1 MLGLIENFLSDFI
14 KEGALEFAFANGKVV
29 RFGDRGV
36 ADPPRVALRDR
47 KAEWEL
53 LRRPELAFGEL
64 YMNGRADVVHGTL
77 DEVLGTVS
85 RNAMRNDAPAWLRL
99 LFKTRIA
106 LRALHQRNDPNRARR
121 NVAHHYDIG
130 NDLYSLFLDEDQQ
143 YSCAYFENDA
153 QTLEEAQLAKRR
165 HIAAKLFV
173 EPGQS
178 VLDIGCGWGG
188 LGLYL
193 ARTAGA
199 NVTGVTFSQEQL
211 AVANQRAA
219 EAGLSNHARFEL
231 QDYRHVRGKFDR
243 IVSVGMF
250 EHVGVNYFKQ
260 FFEKIAASLER
271 RWHRAPAYDRAHRRP
286 RGDQPLGRQIHFSRW
301 LHTGPFRNRP
311 PYRAGRPHDSR
322 YRSAAPALCQNFAGL
337 GGSVSAR
344 TARKPRRC
352 TTSGSAG
359 CGNSISP
366 ALDSPSSTSIM
377 SSGRYSSPKISM
389 RLPTYHARLY
399 RRARKRAARTRK
411 SGGRPA
417 AGRAMSSLADVN
429 FQDERDRC
437 SKTPIST
444 SRRLSPMSISWR
456 LTRHSWTREEVRS

>member
-121 NVAHHYDIG
+121 NIAHHYDIG

-199 NVTGVTFSQEQL
+199 NVTGVTLSQEQL

-260 FFEKIAASLER
+260 FFEKIAASLNDDGI
-271 RWHRAPAYDRAHRRP
+271 A
-286 RGDQPLGRQIHFSRW
+286 L
-301 LHTGPFRNRP
+301 LHTIGRTDGPGATSPWVDKYIFP
-311 PYRAGRPHDSR
+311 GGYIPGLSEIVPHIERAGLIILDIEVLRLHYAKTLQDWADRFQANREKAKTMYDERFCRMWEFYLTGARFAFLYEHHVVWQIQLAKDIYALPHITRD
-322 YRSAAPALCQNFAGL
+322 YIAARENELR
-337 GGSVSAR
+337 AR
-344 TARKPRRC
+344 E
-352 TTSGSAG
+352 
-359 CGNSISP
+359 SP
-366 ALDSPSSTSIM
+366 AADL
-377 SSGRYSSPKISM
+377 
-389 RLPTYHARLY
+389 RL
-399 RRARKRAARTRK
+399 
-411 SGGRPA
+411 
-417 AGRAMSSLADVN
+417 AG
-429 FQDERDRC
+429 Q
-437 SKTPIST
+437 
-444 SRRLSPMSISWR
+444 
-456 LTRHSWTREEVRS
+456 

>member
-199 NVTGVTFSQEQL
+199 NVTGVTLSQEQL

-231 QDYRHVRGKFDR
+231 QDYRRVRGKFDR

-260 FFEKIAASLER
+260 FFEKIAASLNDDGI
-271 RWHRAPAYDRAHRRP
+271 A
-286 RGDQPLGRQIHFSRW
+286 L
-301 LHTGPFRNRP
+301 LHTIGRTDGPGATSPWVVKYIFP
-311 PYRAGRPHDSR
+311 GGYIPGLSEIIPHIERAGLIILDIEVLRLHYAKTLQVWADRFQANRKKAKTMYDERFCRMWEFYLTGARFAFLYEHHVVWQIQLAKDIYALPHITRD
-322 YRSAAPALCQNFAGL
+322 YIAARENELR
-337 GGSVSAR
+337 AR
-344 TARKPRRC
+344 E
-352 TTSGSAG
+352 
-359 CGNSISP
+359 SP
-366 ALDSPSSTSIM
+366 AADL
-377 SSGRYSSPKISM
+377 
-389 RLPTYHARLY
+389 RL
-399 RRARKRAARTRK
+399 
-411 SGGRPA
+411 
-417 AGRAMSSLADVN
+417 AG
-429 FQDERDRC
+429 Q
-437 SKTPIST
+437 
-444 SRRLSPMSISWR
+444 
-456 LTRHSWTREEVRS
+456 

>member
-199 NVTGVTFSQEQL
+199 NVTGVTLSQEQL

-231 QDYRHVRGKFDR
+231 QDYRRVRGKFDR

-260 FFEKIAASLER
+260 FFEKIAASLNDDGI
-271 RWHRAPAYDRAHRRP
+271 A
-286 RGDQPLGRQIHFSRW
+286 L
-301 LHTGPFRNRP
+301 LHTIGRTDGPGATSPWVVKYIFP
-311 PYRAGRPHDSR
+311 GGYIPGLSEIVPHIERAGLIILDIEVLRLHYAKTLQVWADRFQANRKKAKTMYDERFCRMWEFYLTGARFAFLYEHHVVWQIQLAKDIYALPHITRD
-322 YRSAAPALCQNFAGL
+322 YIAARENELR
-337 GGSVSAR
+337 AR
-344 TARKPRRC
+344 E
-352 TTSGSAG
+352 
-359 CGNSISP
+359 SP
-366 ALDSPSSTSIM
+366 AADL
-377 SSGRYSSPKISM
+377 
-389 RLPTYHARLY
+389 RL
-399 RRARKRAARTRK
+399 
-411 SGGRPA
+411 
-417 AGRAMSSLADVN
+417 AG
-429 FQDERDRC
+429 
-437 SKTPIST
+437 P
-444 SRRLSPMSISWR
+444 
-456 LTRHSWTREEVRS
+456 

>member
-1 MLGLIENFLSDFI
+1 
-14 KEGALEFAFANGKVV
+14 
-29 RFGDRGV
+29 
-36 ADPPRVALRDR
+36 LRDR

-199 NVTGVTFSQEQL
+199 NVTGVTLSQEQL

-231 QDYRHVRGKFDR
+231 QDYRRVRGKFDR

-260 FFEKIAASLER
+260 FFEKIAASLNDDGI
-271 RWHRAPAYDRAHRRP
+271 A
-286 RGDQPLGRQIHFSRW
+286 L
-301 LHTGPFRNRP
+301 LHTIGRTDGPGATSPWVDKYIFP
-311 PYRAGRPHDSR
+311 GGYIPGLSEIIPHIERAGLIILDIEVLRLHYAKTLQVWADRFQANREKAKAMYDERFCRMWEFYLTGARFAFLYEHHVVWQIQLAKDIYALPHITRD
-322 YRSAAPALCQNFAGL
+322 YIAARENELR
-337 GGSVSAR
+337 AR
-344 TARKPRRC
+344 E
-352 TTSGSAG
+352 
-359 CGNSISP
+359 SP
-366 ALDSPSSTSIM
+366 AADL
-377 SSGRYSSPKISM
+377 
-389 RLPTYHARLY
+389 RL
-399 RRARKRAARTRK
+399 
-411 SGGRPA
+411 
-417 AGRAMSSLADVN
+417 AG
-429 FQDERDRC
+429 Q
-437 SKTPIST
+437 
-444 SRRLSPMSISWR
+444 
-456 LTRHSWTREEVRS
+456 

>member
-199 NVTGVTFSQEQL
+199 NVTGVTLSQEQL

-231 QDYRHVRGKFDR
+231 QDYRRVRGKFDR

-260 FFEKIAASLER
+260 FFEKIAASLNDDGI
-271 RWHRAPAYDRAHRRP
+271 A
-286 RGDQPLGRQIHFSRW
+286 L
-301 LHTGPFRNRP
+301 LHTIGRTDGPGATSPWVVKYIFP
-311 PYRAGRPHDSR
+311 GGYIPGLSEIVPHIERAGLIILDIEVLRLHYAKTLQVWADRFQANRKKAKTMYDERFCRMWEFYLTGARFAFLYEHHVVWQIQLAKDIYALPHITRD
-322 YRSAAPALCQNFAGL
+322 YIAARENELR
-337 GGSVSAR
+337 AR
-344 TARKPRRC
+344 E
-352 TTSGSAG
+352 
-359 CGNSISP
+359 SP
-366 ALDSPSSTSIM
+366 AADL
-377 SSGRYSSPKISM
+377 
-389 RLPTYHARLY
+389 RL
-399 RRARKRAARTRK
+399 
-411 SGGRPA
+411 
-417 AGRAMSSLADVN
+417 AG
-429 FQDERDRC
+429 Q
-437 SKTPIST
+437 
-444 SRRLSPMSISWR
+444 
-456 LTRHSWTREEVRS
+456 

>member
-199 NVTGVTFSQEQL
+199 NVTGVTLSQEQL

-231 QDYRHVRGKFDR
+231 QDYRRVRGKFDR

-260 FFEKIAASLER
+260 FFEKIAASLNDDGI
-271 RWHRAPAYDRAHRRP
+271 A
-286 RGDQPLGRQIHFSRW
+286 L
-301 LHTGPFRNRP
+301 LHTIGRTDGPGATSPWVVKYIFP
-311 PYRAGRPHDSR
+311 GGYIPGLSEIVPHIERAGLIILDIEVLRLHYAKTLQVWADRFQANRKKAKAMYDERFCRMWEFYLTGARFAFLYEHHVVWQIQLAKDIYALPHITRD
-322 YRSAAPALCQNFAGL
+322 YIAARENELR
-337 GGSVSAR
+337 AR
-344 TARKPRRC
+344 E
-352 TTSGSAG
+352 
-359 CGNSISP
+359 SP
-366 ALDSPSSTSIM
+366 AADL
-377 SSGRYSSPKISM
+377 
-389 RLPTYHARLY
+389 RL
-399 RRARKRAARTRK
+399 
-411 SGGRPA
+411 
-417 AGRAMSSLADVN
+417 AG
-429 FQDERDRC
+429 Q
-437 SKTPIST
+437 
-444 SRRLSPMSISWR
+444 
-456 LTRHSWTREEVRS
+456 

>member
-199 NVTGVTFSQEQL
+199 NVTGVTLSQEQL

-231 QDYRHVRGKFDR
+231 QDYRRVRGKFDR

-260 FFEKIAASLER
+260 FFEKIAASLNDDGI
-271 RWHRAPAYDRAHRRP
+271 A
-286 RGDQPLGRQIHFSRW
+286 L
-301 LHTGPFRNRP
+301 LHTIGRTDGPGATSPWVVKYIFP
-311 PYRAGRPHDSR
+311 GGYIPGLSEIVPHIERAGLIILDIEVLRLHYAKTLQDWADRFQANREKAKTMYDERFCRMWEFYLTGARFAFLYEHHVVWQIQLAKDIYALPHITRD
-322 YRSAAPALCQNFAGL
+322 YIAARENELR
-337 GGSVSAR
+337 AR
-344 TARKPRRC
+344 E
-352 TTSGSAG
+352 
-359 CGNSISP
+359 SP
-366 ALDSPSSTSIM
+366 AADL
-377 SSGRYSSPKISM
+377 
-389 RLPTYHARLY
+389 RL
-399 RRARKRAARTRK
+399 
-411 SGGRPA
+411 
-417 AGRAMSSLADVN
+417 AG
-429 FQDERDRC
+429 Q
-437 SKTPIST
+437 
-444 SRRLSPMSISWR
+444 
-456 LTRHSWTREEVRS
+456 

>member
-121 NVAHHYDIG
+121 NIAHHYDIG

-143 YSCAYFENDA
+143 YSCAYFENDS

-199 NVTGVTFSQEQL
+199 NVTGVTLSQEQL

-260 FFEKIAASLER
+260 FFEKIAASLNDDGI
-271 RWHRAPAYDRAHRRP
+271 A
-286 RGDQPLGRQIHFSRW
+286 L
-301 LHTGPFRNRP
+301 LHTIGRTDGPGATSPWVDKYIFP
-311 PYRAGRPHDSR
+311 GGYIPGLSEIVPHIERAGLIILDIEVLRLHYAKTLQDWADRFQANREKAKTMYDERFCRMWEFYLTGARFAFLYEHHVVWQIQLAKDIYALPHITRD
-322 YRSAAPALCQNFAGL
+322 YIAARENELR
-337 GGSVSAR
+337 AR
-344 TARKPRRC
+344 E
-352 TTSGSAG
+352 
-359 CGNSISP
+359 SP
-366 ALDSPSSTSIM
+366 AADL
-377 SSGRYSSPKISM
+377 
-389 RLPTYHARLY
+389 RL
-399 RRARKRAARTRK
+399 
-411 SGGRPA
+411 
-417 AGRAMSSLADVN
+417 AG
-429 FQDERDRC
+429 Q
-437 SKTPIST
+437 
-444 SRRLSPMSISWR
+444 
-456 LTRHSWTREEVRS
+456 

>member
-199 NVTGVTFSQEQL
+199 NVTGVTLSQEQL

-231 QDYRHVRGKFDR
+231 QDYRRVRGKFDR

-250 EHVGVNYFKQ
+250 EHVGVNYFKR
-260 FFEKIAASLER
+260 FFEKIAASLNDDGI
-271 RWHRAPAYDRAHRRP
+271 A
-286 RGDQPLGRQIHFSRW
+286 L
-301 LHTGPFRNRP
+301 LHTIGRTDGPGATSPWVVKYIFP
-311 PYRAGRPHDSR
+311 GGYIPGLSEIVPHIERAGLIILDIEVLRLHYAKTLQVWADRFQANRKKAKTMYDERFCRMWEFYLTGARFAFLYEHHVVWQIQLAKDIYALPHITRD
-322 YRSAAPALCQNFAGL
+322 YIAARENELR
-337 GGSVSAR
+337 AR
-344 TARKPRRC
+344 E
-352 TTSGSAG
+352 
-359 CGNSISP
+359 SP
-366 ALDSPSSTSIM
+366 AADL
-377 SSGRYSSPKISM
+377 
-389 RLPTYHARLY
+389 RL
-399 RRARKRAARTRK
+399 
-411 SGGRPA
+411 
-417 AGRAMSSLADVN
+417 AG
-429 FQDERDRC
+429 Q
-437 SKTPIST
+437 
-444 SRRLSPMSISWR
+444 
-456 LTRHSWTREEVRS
+456 

>member
-199 NVTGVTFSQEQL
+199 NVTGVTLSQEQL

-231 QDYRHVRGKFDR
+231 QDYRRVRGKFDR

-260 FFEKIAASLER
+260 FFEKSAASLNDDGI
-271 RWHRAPAYDRAHRRP
+271 A
-286 RGDQPLGRQIHFSRW
+286 L
-301 LHTGPFRNRP
+301 LHTIGRTDGPGATSPWVVKYIFP
-311 PYRAGRPHDSR
+311 GGYIPGLSEIVPHIERAGLIILDIEVLRLHYAKTLQVWADRFQANRKKAKTMYDERFCRMWEFYLTGARFAFLYEHHVVWQIQLAKDIYALPHITRD
-322 YRSAAPALCQNFAGL
+322 YIAARENELR
-337 GGSVSAR
+337 AR
-344 TARKPRRC
+344 E
-352 TTSGSAG
+352 
-359 CGNSISP
+359 SP
-366 ALDSPSSTSIM
+366 AADL
-377 SSGRYSSPKISM
+377 
-389 RLPTYHARLY
+389 RL
-399 RRARKRAARTRK
+399 
-411 SGGRPA
+411 
-417 AGRAMSSLADVN
+417 AG
-429 FQDERDRC
+429 Q
-437 SKTPIST
+437 
-444 SRRLSPMSISWR
+444 
-456 LTRHSWTREEVRS
+456 

>member
-193 ARTAGA
+193 ARAAGA
-199 NVTGVTFSQEQL
+199 NVTGVTLSQEQL

-231 QDYRHVRGKFDR
+231 QDYRRVRGKFDR

-260 FFEKIAASLER
+260 FFEKIAASLNDDGI
-271 RWHRAPAYDRAHRRP
+271 A
-286 RGDQPLGRQIHFSRW
+286 L
-301 LHTGPFRNRP
+301 LHTIGRTDGPGATSPWVVKYIFP
-311 PYRAGRPHDSR
+311 GGYIPGLSEIVPHIERAGLIILDIEVLRLHYAKTLQVWADRFQANRKKAKTMYDERFCRMWEFYLTGARFAFLYEHHVVWQIQLAKDIYALPHITRD
-322 YRSAAPALCQNFAGL
+322 YIAARENELR
-337 GGSVSAR
+337 AR
-344 TARKPRRC
+344 E
-352 TTSGSAG
+352 
-359 CGNSISP
+359 SP
-366 ALDSPSSTSIM
+366 AADL
-377 SSGRYSSPKISM
+377 
-389 RLPTYHARLY
+389 RL
-399 RRARKRAARTRK
+399 
-411 SGGRPA
+411 
-417 AGRAMSSLADVN
+417 AG
-429 FQDERDRC
+429 Q
-437 SKTPIST
+437 
-444 SRRLSPMSISWR
+444 
-456 LTRHSWTREEVRS
+456 

>member
-121 NVAHHYDIG
+121 NIAHHYDIG

-199 NVTGVTFSQEQL
+199 NVTGVTLSQEQL

-260 FFEKIAASLER
+260 FFEKIAASLNDDGI
-271 RWHRAPAYDRAHRRP
+271 A
-286 RGDQPLGRQIHFSRW
+286 L
-301 LHTGPFRNRP
+301 LHTIGRTDGPGATSPWVDKYIFP
-311 PYRAGRPHDSR
+311 GGYIPGLSEIVSHIERAGLIILDIEVLRLHYAKTLQDWADRFQANREKAKTMYDERFCRMWEFYLTGARFAFLYEHHVVWQIQLAKDIYALPHITRD
-322 YRSAAPALCQNFAGL
+322 YIAARENELR
-337 GGSVSAR
+337 AR
-344 TARKPRRC
+344 E
-352 TTSGSAG
+352 
-359 CGNSISP
+359 SP
-366 ALDSPSSTSIM
+366 AADL
-377 SSGRYSSPKISM
+377 
-389 RLPTYHARLY
+389 RL
-399 RRARKRAARTRK
+399 
-411 SGGRPA
+411 
-417 AGRAMSSLADVN
+417 AG
-429 FQDERDRC
+429 Q
-437 SKTPIST
+437 
-444 SRRLSPMSISWR
+444 
-456 LTRHSWTREEVRS
+456 

>member
-143 YSCAYFENDA
+143 YSCAYFTDPRNS
-153 QTLEEAQLAKRR
+153 LEQAQLDKKA
-165 HIAAKLFV
+165 HIAAKLAL
-173 EPGQS
+173 EPGQH

-188 LGLYL
+188 
-193 ARTAGA
+193 TALFLNRVAGVR
-199 NVTGVTFSQEQL
+199 VTGVTLSEEQ
-211 AVANQRAA
+211 
-219 EAGLSNHARFEL
+219 
-231 QDYRHVRGKFDR
+231 
-243 IVSVGMF
+243 I
-250 EHVGVNYFKQ
+250 
-260 FFEKIAASLER
+260 KIACER
-271 RWHRAPAYDRAHRRP
+271 A
-286 RGDQPLGRQIHFSRW
+286 
-301 LHTGPFRNRP
+301 
-311 PYRAGRPHDSR
+311 
-322 YRSAAPALCQNFAGL
+322 
-337 GGSVSAR
+337 
-344 TARKPRRC
+344 K
-352 TTSGSAG
+352 
-359 CGNSISP
+359 
-366 ALDSPSSTSIM
+366 
-377 SSGRYSSPKISM
+377 
-389 RLPTYHARLY
+389 
-399 RRARKRAARTRK
+399 
-411 SGGRPA
+411 
-417 AGRAMSSLADVN
+417 
-429 FQDERDRC
+429 
-437 SKTPIST
+437 
-444 SRRLSPMSISWR
+444 
-456 LTRHSWTREEVRS
+456 

>member
-121 NVAHHYDIG
+121 NIAHHYDIG

-199 NVTGVTFSQEQL
+199 NVTGVTLSQEQL

-260 FFEKIAASLER
+260 FFEKIAASLNDDGI
-271 RWHRAPAYDRAHRRP
+271 A
-286 RGDQPLGRQIHFSRW
+286 L
-301 LHTGPFRNRP
+301 LHTIGRTDGPGATSPWVDKYIFP
-311 PYRAGRPHDSR
+311 GGYIPGLSEIVPHIERAGLIILDIEVLRLHYAKTLQNWADRFQANREKAKTMYDERFCRMWEFYLTGARFAFLYEHHVVWQIQLAKDIYALPHITRD
-322 YRSAAPALCQNFAGL
+322 YIAARENELR
-337 GGSVSAR
+337 AR
-344 TARKPRRC
+344 E
-352 TTSGSAG
+352 
-359 CGNSISP
+359 SP
-366 ALDSPSSTSIM
+366 AADL
-377 SSGRYSSPKISM
+377 
-389 RLPTYHARLY
+389 RL
-399 RRARKRAARTRK
+399 
-411 SGGRPA
+411 
-417 AGRAMSSLADVN
+417 AG
-429 FQDERDRC
+429 Q
-437 SKTPIST
+437 
-444 SRRLSPMSISWR
+444 
-456 LTRHSWTREEVRS
+456 

>member
-173 EPGQS
+173 APGQS

-199 NVTGVTFSQEQL
+199 NVTGVTLSQEQL

-231 QDYRHVRGKFDR
+231 QDYRRVRGKFDR

-260 FFEKIAASLER
+260 FFEKIAASLNDDGI
-271 RWHRAPAYDRAHRRP
+271 A
-286 RGDQPLGRQIHFSRW
+286 L
-301 LHTGPFRNRP
+301 LHTIGRTDGPGATSPWVVKYIFP
-311 PYRAGRPHDSR
+311 GGYIPGLSEIVPHIERAGLIILDIEVLRLHYAKTLQVWADRFQANRKKAKTMYDERFCRMWEFYLTGARFAFLYEHHVVWQIQLAKDIYALPHITRD
-322 YRSAAPALCQNFAGL
+322 YIAARENELR
-337 GGSVSAR
+337 AR
-344 TARKPRRC
+344 E
-352 TTSGSAG
+352 
-359 CGNSISP
+359 SP
-366 ALDSPSSTSIM
+366 AADL
-377 SSGRYSSPKISM
+377 
-389 RLPTYHARLY
+389 RL
-399 RRARKRAARTRK
+399 
-411 SGGRPA
+411 
-417 AGRAMSSLADVN
+417 AG
-429 FQDERDRC
+429 Q
-437 SKTPIST
+437 
-444 SRRLSPMSISWR
+444 
-456 LTRHSWTREEVRS
+456 

>member
-64 YMNGRADVVHGTL
+64 YMNGRADVVHGML

-199 NVTGVTFSQEQL
+199 NVTGVTLSQEQL

-231 QDYRHVRGKFDR
+231 QDYRRVRGKFDR

-260 FFEKIAASLER
+260 FFEKIAASLNDDGI
-271 RWHRAPAYDRAHRRP
+271 A
-286 RGDQPLGRQIHFSRW
+286 L
-301 LHTGPFRNRP
+301 LHTIGRTDGPGATSPWVVKYIFP
-311 PYRAGRPHDSR
+311 GGYIPGLSEIVPHIERAGLIILDIEVLRLHYAKTLQVWADRFQANRKKAKTMYDERFCRMWEFYLTGARFAFLYEHHVVWQIQLAKDIYALPHITRD
-322 YRSAAPALCQNFAGL
+322 YIAARENELR
-337 GGSVSAR
+337 AR
-344 TARKPRRC
+344 E
-352 TTSGSAG
+352 
-359 CGNSISP
+359 SP
-366 ALDSPSSTSIM
+366 AADL
-377 SSGRYSSPKISM
+377 
-389 RLPTYHARLY
+389 RL
-399 RRARKRAARTRK
+399 
-411 SGGRPA
+411 
-417 AGRAMSSLADVN
+417 AG
-429 FQDERDRC
+429 Q
-437 SKTPIST
+437 
-444 SRRLSPMSISWR
+444 
-456 LTRHSWTREEVRS
+456 

>member
-165 HIAAKLFV
+165 HLAAKLFV

-199 NVTGVTFSQEQL
+199 NVTGVTLSQEQL

-231 QDYRHVRGKFDR
+231 QDYRRVRGKFDR

-250 EHVGVNYFKQ
+250 EHVGVNCFKQ
-260 FFEKIAASLER
+260 FFEKIAASLNDDGI
-271 RWHRAPAYDRAHRRP
+271 A
-286 RGDQPLGRQIHFSRW
+286 L
-301 LHTGPFRNRP
+301 LHTIGRTDGPGATSPWVVKYIFP
-311 PYRAGRPHDSR
+311 GGYIPGLSEIVPHIERAGLIILDIEVLRLHYAKTLQVWADRFQANRKKAKTMYDERFCRMWEFYLTGARFAFLYEHHVVWQIQLAKDIYALPHITRD
-322 YRSAAPALCQNFAGL
+322 YIAARENELR
-337 GGSVSAR
+337 AR
-344 TARKPRRC
+344 E
-352 TTSGSAG
+352 
-359 CGNSISP
+359 SP
-366 ALDSPSSTSIM
+366 AADL
-377 SSGRYSSPKISM
+377 
-389 RLPTYHARLY
+389 RL
-399 RRARKRAARTRK
+399 
-411 SGGRPA
+411 
-417 AGRAMSSLADVN
+417 AG
-429 FQDERDRC
+429 Q
-437 SKTPIST
+437 
-444 SRRLSPMSISWR
+444 
-456 LTRHSWTREEVRS
+456 

>member
-199 NVTGVTFSQEQL
+199 NVTGVTLSQEQL

-231 QDYRHVRGKFDR
+231 QDYRRVRGKFDR

-260 FFEKIAASLER
+260 FFEKIAASLNDDGI
-271 RWHRAPAYDRAHRRP
+271 A
-286 RGDQPLGRQIHFSRW
+286 L
-301 LHTGPFRNRP
+301 LHTIGRTDGPGATSPWVDKYIFPGGYIPGLSEIVPHIERAALIILDIEVLRLHYAKTLQVWADRFQANREKAKTMYDERFCRMWEFYLTGARFAFLYEHHVVWQIQLAKNIYALP
-311 PYRAGRPHDSR
+311 HITRDYIAARENELRARE
-322 YRSAAPALCQNFAGL
+322 
-337 GGSVSAR
+337 
-344 TARKPRRC
+344 
-352 TTSGSAG
+352 
-359 CGNSISP
+359 SP
-366 ALDSPSSTSIM
+366 AADL
-377 SSGRYSSPKISM
+377 
-389 RLPTYHARLY
+389 RL
-399 RRARKRAARTRK
+399 
-411 SGGRPA
+411 
-417 AGRAMSSLADVN
+417 AG
-429 FQDERDRC
+429 Q
-437 SKTPIST
+437 
-444 SRRLSPMSISWR
+444 
-456 LTRHSWTREEVRS
+456 

>member
-199 NVTGVTFSQEQL
+199 NVTGVTLSQEQL

-231 QDYRHVRGKFDR
+231 QDYRRVRGKFDR

-260 FFEKIAASLER
+260 FFEKIAASLNDDGI
-271 RWHRAPAYDRAHRRP
+271 A
-286 RGDQPLGRQIHFSRW
+286 L
-301 LHTGPFRNRP
+301 LHTIGRTDGPGATSPWVDKYIFP
-311 PYRAGRPHDSR
+311 GGYIPGLSEIVPHIERAGLIILDIEVLRLHYAKTLQDWADRFQANREKAKTMYDERFCRMWEFYLTGARFAFLYEHHVVWQIQLAKNIYALPHITRD
-322 YRSAAPALCQNFAGL
+322 YIAARENELR
-337 GGSVSAR
+337 AR
-344 TARKPRRC
+344 E
-352 TTSGSAG
+352 
-359 CGNSISP
+359 SP
-366 ALDSPSSTSIM
+366 AADL
-377 SSGRYSSPKISM
+377 
-389 RLPTYHARLY
+389 RL
-399 RRARKRAARTRK
+399 
-411 SGGRPA
+411 
-417 AGRAMSSLADVN
+417 AG
-429 FQDERDRC
+429 Q
-437 SKTPIST
+437 
-444 SRRLSPMSISWR
+444 
-456 LTRHSWTREEVRS
+456 

>member
-199 NVTGVTFSQEQL
+199 NVTGVTLSQEQL

-231 QDYRHVRGKFDR
+231 QDYRRVRGKFDR

-260 FFEKIAASLER
+260 FFEKIAASLNDDGI
-271 RWHRAPAYDRAHRRP
+271 A
-286 RGDQPLGRQIHFSRW
+286 L
-301 LHTGPFRNRP
+301 LHTIGRTDGPRATSPWVVKDIFP
-311 PYRAGRPHDSR
+311 GGYIPGLSEIVPHIERAGLIILDIEVLRLHYAKTLQVWADRFQANRKKAKTMYDERFCRMWEFYLTGARFAFLYEHHVVWQIQLAKDIYALPHITRD
-322 YRSAAPALCQNFAGL
+322 YIAARENELR
-337 GGSVSAR
+337 AR
-344 TARKPRRC
+344 E
-352 TTSGSAG
+352 
-359 CGNSISP
+359 SP
-366 ALDSPSSTSIM
+366 AADL
-377 SSGRYSSPKISM
+377 
-389 RLPTYHARLY
+389 RL
-399 RRARKRAARTRK
+399 
-411 SGGRPA
+411 
-417 AGRAMSSLADVN
+417 AG
-429 FQDERDRC
+429 Q
-437 SKTPIST
+437 
-444 SRRLSPMSISWR
+444 
-456 LTRHSWTREEVRS
+456 

>member
-173 EPGQS
+173 EPGLS

-199 NVTGVTFSQEQL
+199 NVTGVTLSQEQL

-231 QDYRHVRGKFDR
+231 QDYRRVRGKFDR

-260 FFEKIAASLER
+260 FFEKIAASLNDDGI
-271 RWHRAPAYDRAHRRP
+271 A
-286 RGDQPLGRQIHFSRW
+286 L
-301 LHTGPFRNRP
+301 LHTIGRTDGPGATSPWVDKYIFP
-311 PYRAGRPHDSR
+311 GGYIPGLSEIVPHVERAGLIILDIEVLRLHYAKTLQVWADRFQANREKAKTMYDERFCRMWEFYLTGARFAFLYEHHVVWQIQLAKDIYALPHITRD
-322 YRSAAPALCQNFAGL
+322 YIAARENELR
-337 GGSVSAR
+337 AR
-344 TARKPRRC
+344 E
-352 TTSGSAG
+352 
-359 CGNSISP
+359 SP
-366 ALDSPSSTSIM
+366 AADL
-377 SSGRYSSPKISM
+377 
-389 RLPTYHARLY
+389 RL
-399 RRARKRAARTRK
+399 
-411 SGGRPA
+411 
-417 AGRAMSSLADVN
+417 AG
-429 FQDERDRC
+429 Q
-437 SKTPIST
+437 
-444 SRRLSPMSISWR
+444 
-456 LTRHSWTREEVRS
+456 